1 MAGTSGTPA
10 AKGVPLQ
17 EDAHTG
23 TPAPGTPGPG
33 TGVPGTGPDAPGAGP
48 GAPVSSGT
56 GLRLSGVA
64 RVFGSVVAVSEVDL
78 EVPLHTRLS
87 IVGPSGCG
95 KSTLLALICGLD
107 EPNEGTIDVLGAT
120 TSAERLRRCAWMPQ
134 RDLLLPWRDVLGN
147 AALALENQGVRRRTA
162 RQRVGHLV
170 ERFGLAGFEEQ
181 RPHQLSGGMRQR
193 VSFLRT
199 LVAGK
204 EVLLLDEPFGALDS
218 ITRADLQEWL
228 RSALDAEP
236 RTTVLVTH
244 DVEEALLIGERV
256 VVMSARPGRIV
267 AQFDVH
273 LPHAGSRRELIRH
286 PEFTELRDEILSLL
300 EAVA

>member
-1 MAGTSGTPA
+1 
-10 AKGVPLQ
+10 
-17 EDAHTG
+17 
-23 TPAPGTPGPG
+23 
-33 TGVPGTGPDAPGAGP
+33 
-48 GAPVSSGT
+48 
-56 GLRLSGVA
+56 VA
-64 RVFGSVVAVSEVDL
+64 RVFGQVVAVSGVDL
-78 EVPLHTRLS
+78 EVPLHSRLS

-120 TSAERLRRCAWMPQ
+120 ASAERLRRCAWMPQ

-170 ERFGLAGFEEQ
+170 ERFGLAGFEEKL
-181 RPHQLSGGMRQR
+181 PHQLSGGMRQR

-218 ITRADLQEWL
+218 ITRADLQGWL
-228 RSALDAEP
+228 RTALDAEP

-273 LPHAGSRRELIRH
+273 LPNAGSRRELIRH
-286 PEFTELRDEILSLL
+286 PEFAELRDEILSLL

>member
-23 TPAPGTPGPG
+23 APAPGTP
-33 TGVPGTGPDAPGAGP
+33 VPGTGLPGTGSDAPGSGPDAPL
-48 GAPVSSGT
+48 SSGT

-64 RVFGSVVAVSEVDL
+64 RVFGSVVAVSRVDL
-78 EVPLHTRLS
+78 EVPLHSRLS

-181 RPHQLSGGMRQR
+181 LPHQLSGGMRQR